1 MLHAASCEMNEM
13 LMSIE
18 PLSLQMMVVVVVIVI
33 VVFTRCRC
41 HCLSSPT
48 SATSR
53 VTCRYVLDN
62 SYTVQRLNPDTKT
75 MTPLFAIPQGP
86 GLAVYR
92 SSLCLT
98 HAH

>member
-1 MLHAASCEMNEM
+1 MLRAASCEMNEM

-18 PLSLQMMVVVVVIVI
+18 PLQMMVVVVVVVVVI

-41 HCLSSPT
+41 HCSSSPT

-98 HAH
+98 RAH